1 MSKRKGLE
9 LNKHW
14 RKHLMLLPGIV
25 LVFIF
30 SYIPMVGIVM
40 AFQDYD
46 PTLGYFGSE
55 WVNWEN
61 FEVLFA
67 LPNMKDVILNTLRIS
82 VVKLVTVLAFSVL
95 FALFLNE
102 VRSKTLR
109 MLIQSLVLFPFFI
122 SWVVLASIIKDL
134 ASSEGIINQAVLALT
149 GDTIPFLTDSRWFDV
164 LLVVTNIWK
173 DFGYNAVI
181 IMATLS
187 SIDPALY
194 EAATIDGAGRMQRM
208 LHVSLP
214 GVKGTILLLFILA
227 LGNVLSAGFD
237 QVYNL
242 YNSTVMDSA
251 DIIDTYVYRI
261 GVMGGQYGLGTAVG
275 LFKSVVGMI
284 LLITSYK
291 AADKFAGYR
300 VF

>member
-1 MSKRKGLE
+1 MKKRKGLQ
-9 LNKHW
+9 LQLHW

-25 LVFIF
+25 LIFIF

-55 WVNWEN
+55 WVKWEN

-67 LPNMKDVILNTLRIS
+67 LPDMGSVILNTLRIS
-82 VVKLVTVLAFSVL
+82 VVKLVTVLIFSVV

-102 VRSKTLR
+102 VRSKNLR

-134 ASSEGIINQAVLALT
+134 ASSEGIINQAVLTLT
-149 GDTIPFLTDSRWFDV
+149 GQTIPFLTDSGWFEV

-214 GVKGTILLLFILA
+214 GIKGTILLLFILA

-242 YNSTVMDSA
+242 YNTMVMDSA

-261 GVMGGQYGLGTAVG
+261 GVLGGQYGLGTAVG

-284 LLITSYK
+284 LLISSYK
-291 AADKFAGYR
+291 AADKYAGYR
-300 VF
+300 IF